1 MGGVILVAAPAHA
14 QTAYPM
20 VRIDKQG
27 APFGGQ
33 GSEHPLR
40 MYSSTPDATN
50 SRRASSVTMGPY
62 EVKNVDGTPSL
73 QQSFSYIQSSIPGL
87 RYHTL
92 ALNPNGG
99 GVVVGTTAQ
108 PATGEPFFVNGAMRS
123 SSLNIG
129 FSEWSAD
136 QGGAIELR
144 SSSSQETPYLD
155 FCQAGSA
162 TPDYDARLLLDPD
175 KKLRFTAAAGLL
187 FLSPADFASGIKT
200 SAGTASATYS
210 FNTSGRAV
218 LGTASAHALSFQTSG
233 TERMQIAPDG
243 KVCIGCTD
251 AKGYALAVAGSMIA
265 EKVVVKLRGAWP
277 DYVFSPS
284 YALPGIQEVKSY
296 IQANGHLPN
305 VPSQAQVQAAGIDL
319 AEVSAALLR
328 KLEEQQLYIIQ
339 LEERLSAIEAAN
351 RKPATK

>member
-1 MGGVILVAAPAHA
+1 
-14 QTAYPM
+14 M

-27 APFGGQ
+27 APFGG
-33 GSEHPLR
+33 GMAEHPLR
-40 MYSSTPDATN
+40 MYSSTPLYSGTAYNTNKATALN
-50 SRRASSVTMGPY
+50 IGPY
-62 EVKNVDGTPSL
+62 ETKNADGTPNID
-73 QQSFSYIQSSIPGL
+73 QSFSYIQSSIPSL

-99 GVVVGTTAQ
+99 GVVVGGSTQ
-108 PATGEPFFVNGAMRS
+108 PATAEPFFVNGAMRS
-123 SSLNIG
+123 TRLHIG
-129 FSEWSAD
+129 SSEWTSD
-136 QGGAIELR
+136 QGGAITLR
-144 SSSSQETPYLD
+144 SAGLDANGKQTTPYLD
-155 FCQAGSA
+155 FRQAGST
-162 TPDYDARLLLDPD
+162 TPYYDARLLLNPD
-175 KKLRFTAAAGLL
+175 KKLEFTAAAGLL
-187 FLSPADFASGIKT
+187 FLSPAEFVYGIKT
-200 SAGTASATYS
+200 TAGTASATYS